1 MPSLPLPIFDAAQFD
16 AQLATE
22 TQPLRPY
29 QEALKQG
36 GLTMRTMFEAGA
48 PVRELVRYRALLVDE
63 LLGRIWQHYFPAAA
77 DDICLVAVGG
87 YGRGE
92 LHPAS
97 DVDLM
102 ILLRHPGHDY
112 QEKIESF
119 VTFLWDLKLEIGH
132 SVRTIEECIREGREE
147 ITVATNLMESRLLCG
162 SKPLFEEMQEATG
175 PKHIWPNVQFFE
187 AKWEEQ
193 KRRYQKFGDTAY
205 SLEPNVKEGPGG
217 LRDIQM
223 ISWVTRRHFNTGAL
237 HDLVNHG
244 FLTER
249 EYHVLIDGQDYL
261 WRVRYALHILTGRH
275 EDRLLFDYQR
285 ELALQFGYQDGPD
298 NLAVEQFMQ
307 SYYRT
312 IMELGRLNDMLL
324 QLFQEA
330 IVYANYPIN
339 ERFRSR
345 MGYLEVTRD
354 DVFAQQ
360 PLALL
365 ETFLILEQHPELK
378 GIRASTIRLIRD
390 HCHLIDERFR
400 NDPAACRLFMEIIRQ
415 PRGLTHELRRMNR
428 YGVLAAYLPAFA
440 RVVGR
445 MQYDLFHVY
454 TVDEHSMF
462 VVRNLRRFTVREFQ
476 HEFPLCSHLISTL
489 DKPELLYI
497 AGLFHDIAKGQGG
510 DHSELGARDATE
522 FCTRHGLDSEETAL
536 VAWLVQN
543 HLLMSITAQR
553 KDISDAKVIH
563 EFSTRVQDQRHLD
576 YLYLLTVADMRATNP
591 ELWNSWK
598 DALLKELYNATST
611 ALQQG
616 DEQPL
621 NQEQQVRQT
630 REQARLLLHKQGF
643 SEEQVE
649 QVWENPNTEYFLQHT
664 PEEIAWHTGAIAHC
678 QPADLPLVLVQ
689 PLKQRGST
697 AIFIYGPAEEHQFA
711 ITTSVLD
718 QLDLTIVDAR
728 IIASSN
734 GFTLDTFY
742 ILESSGEAVTDPYRL
757 EEIRSTILQWL
768 QHPEK
773 QHRITP
779 RHIPRKLKHFDIP
792 TRITFEQDEHNARTI
807 LRITT
812 ADHPGLLS
820 RLGLAFLQC
829 RVKLLV
835 ARVTTIGAQAEDIF
849 YITDMEH
856 RMITDNETLELIRKT
871 ILALLDQG

>member
-1 MPSLPLPIFDAAQFD
+1 MPTLPLPIFDAAQFD
-16 AQLATE
+16 AQLAAD
-22 TQPLRPY
+22 TQPLARY
-29 QEALKQG
+29 QGALRQG
-36 GLTMRTMFEAGA
+36 GSAMRAMFAAGS
-48 PVRELVRYRALLVDE
+48 PVRDLVHYRALLLDE
-63 LLGRIWQHYFPAAA
+63 LLLRIWQHHFPAAA
-77 DDICLVAVGG
+77 DDISLVAVGG
-87 YGRGE
+87 YGRAE

-102 ILLRHPGHDY
+102 ILLQDAAHGY
-112 QEKIESF
+112 QEQIESF
-119 VTFLWDLKLEIGH
+119 LTFLWDLKLEIGH
-132 SVRTIEECIREGREE
+132 SVRTVEECIREGRED

-162 SKPLFEEMQEATG
+162 SRPLFEEMQEATG
-175 PKHIWPNVQFFE
+175 PRHIWPNIRFFE
-187 AKWEEQ
+187 AKWKEQ

-223 ISWVTRRHFNTGAL
+223 ISWVTRRHFNTSTL
-237 HDLVNHG
+237 HDLVSHG
-244 FLTER
+244 FLTEK
-249 EYHVLIDGQDYL
+249 EYHVLINGQDYL
-261 WRVRYALHILTGRH
+261 WRIRYALHTLTGRH

-339 ERFRSR
+339 DRFRSR

-354 DVFAQQ
+354 TVFAEQ

-365 ETFLILEQHPELK
+365 ETFLILEQHSELK

-390 HCHLIDERFR
+390 HCHLIDDQFR
-400 NDPAACRLFMEIIRQ
+400 NDPEARRLFMEIIRQ

-440 RVVGR
+440 RIVGR
-445 MQYDLFHVY
+445 MQYDLFHAY
-454 TVDEHSMF
+454 TVDEHSLF
-462 VVRNLRRFTVREFQ
+462 VVRNLRRFTVRQFRN
-476 HEFPLCSHLISTL
+476 EFPLCSRIIDTL
-489 DKPELLYI
+489 ANPELLYI

-510 DHSELGARDATE
+510 DHSELGAITATD
-522 FCTRHGLDSEETAL
+522 FCTRHGLNSDDTAL
-536 VAWLVQN
+536 VAWLVRN

-563 EFSTRVQDQRHLD
+563 EFSLKVGDQMHLD

-598 DALLKELYNATST
+598 DALLKELYNATSRM
-611 ALQQG
+611 LQQG
-616 DEQPL
+616 EERPL
-621 NQEQQVRQT
+621 DQKQQIRQT
-630 REQARLLLHKQGF
+630 QEQARLLLYNQGF

-649 QVWENPNTEYFLQHT
+649 LVWENPNAEYFLQHT
-664 PEEIAWHTGAIAHC
+664 PEEIAWHTGAITHC
-678 QPADLPLVLVQ
+678 KPEELPLVLIQ

-711 ITTSVLD
+711 VTTSVLD

-734 GFTLDTFY
+734 GYTLDTFY
-742 ILESSGEAVTDPYRL
+742 ILESSGKAVTDPYRL
-757 EEIRSTILQWL
+757 EEIRSTILQQL

-773 QHRITP
+773 QQRIVP
-779 RHIPRKLKHFDIP
+779 RHVPRKLKHFDIP

-829 RVKLLV
+829 RIKLLV

-849 YITDMEH
+849 YITDMDN
-856 RMITDNETLELIRKT
+856 RMITDHETLEVIEKT
-871 ILALLDQG
+871 ILALLEQG